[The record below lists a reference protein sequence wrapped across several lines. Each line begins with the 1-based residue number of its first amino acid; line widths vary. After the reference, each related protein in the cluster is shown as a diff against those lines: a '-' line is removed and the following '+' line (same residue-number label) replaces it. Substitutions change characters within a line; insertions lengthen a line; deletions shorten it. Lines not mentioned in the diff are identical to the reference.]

1 MYIYELIEIL
11 EKSNPDTL
19 EETKSI
25 VESMP

>member
-11 EKSNPDTL
+11 EKTNPETL